1 MTLEK
6 NKQTNNNNS
15 NNRNNKNKSKRK
27 KKKKKKNN
35 KKKKKKSSNNRK
47 MIPSQTQP
55 ISKGFLTSSL
65 PVSMSKICL
74 LSTIHLR
81 YGIMLSV
88 MGHVFVKVIVFID
101 LIKAVPFSIGFTF
114 RIFTMRLFKFMN
126 FFLWT

>member
-15 NNRNNKNKSKRK
+15 NNRNNKNKSKQ
-27 KKKKKKNN
+27 

-47 MIPSQTQP
+47 MIPSQPQP

-81 YGIMLSV
+81 YGIMLFV